1 MDSKLDRQRER
12 RAKTKAEWKAYDNT
26 PERKAEKRQL
36 DILIKKEKKDR
47 KDYLNKQYYKQHK
60 KTTIKPL
67 TAEQKQEVK
76 NSPPGPLQKIICD
89 CGKIF
94 TRKNKIQ
101 HEKSIFHRQYLEDLR
116 YKQQEEK
123 KREEK
128 KQ

>member
-1 MDSKLDRQRER
+1 MDSKQQRQRER
-12 RAKTKAEWKAYDNT
+12 RAKTKAEWAAYENT

-67 TAEQKQEVK
+67 TAEQKEEVK

-101 HEKSIFHRQYLEDLR
+101 HEKSMFHRQYLEDLR

-123 KREEK
+123 KRES